1 MNITIIFYV
10 LDSLGM
16 NSMRFDQSG
25 CYCLHVR
32 NFKTVTKFDGWR
44 WQVAKADFAALVE
57 LLRGATSEHGAQLR
71 IGERRLVC
79 MKQQHGTYFA

>member
-10 LDSLGM
+10 VDSLGM

-57 LLRGATSEHGAQLR
+57 LLRGATAGT
-71 IGERRLVC
+71 ERSC
-79 MKQQHGTYFA
+79 KTESDDWGYA